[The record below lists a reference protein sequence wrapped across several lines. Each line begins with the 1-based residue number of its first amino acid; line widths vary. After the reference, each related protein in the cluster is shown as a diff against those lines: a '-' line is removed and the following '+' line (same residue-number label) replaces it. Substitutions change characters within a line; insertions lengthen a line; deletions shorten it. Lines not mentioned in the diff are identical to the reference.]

1 MEQASKL
8 QEKSTVHVDSE
19 TNMLKYKNK
28 FALIVSI
35 IAVLWALFQLYSAG
49 TGVFDAITLRSWH
62 ILFLLLMTY
71 LLYPAKKKNREVASY
86 PGVINIICIVLSII
100 AFGYLIVNYND
111 IALRGGYLVTM
122 DYILGFIG
130 ILMVF
135 EAARRVVGSLAVIA
149 LIFILYTFLGSYI
162 PGTFSHSGFTLSRV
176 IDYMFWGS
184 EGILGVAI
192 GVSSTFVFLFILFG
206 AFLRISGLS
215 QFINDLSLTI
225 AGRTPGGPA
234 QVAVLSSALMGMI
247 NGSAIANVATTG
259 TITIPLMKETGFK
272 ARFAAAVEA
281 VASTGGQ
288 FTPPIMGAAA
298 FVMAE
303 YLGIPYTTI
312 VIAAIIPAILYYLTL
327 IMVVHFEAKK
337 RGLKGLTREN
347 IPKAMEVLKKQ
358 GHLSIPIIVL
368 MIILFMGYT
377 PIYAA
382 VIAILACIIT
392 SWFRKETRMGIKDIL
407 QALEEGAK
415 GALGVGVACAT
426 IGLIIGTVS
435 LTGLGLTF
443 GHTIMSY
450 TNDNILFV
458 ALLVMLMSIL
468 LGMGVPGLAAYM
480 IVATITAPVLINLG
494 VVPLAA
500 HMFVFI
506 YACLSNITPPVAL
519 ASYVAAGIANTN
531 QFQVSMT
538 AVKLGLTGFIMPFFF
553 IFEPALLI
561 VEGGF
566 IESLLPALTAGIG
579 VVALAGGLQ
588 GWLLMRATV
597 IQRILL
603 LIAGFSLMI
612 PGYVTD
618 IIGVGLI
625 SFIIILQKIKIGQN
639 KKIEEIKIEK
649 DEYLIT

>member
-1 MEQASKL
+1 
-8 QEKSTVHVDSE
+8 
-19 TNMLKYKNK
+19 
-28 FALIVSI
+28 
-35 IAVLWALFQLYSAG
+35 
-49 TGVFDAITLRSWH
+49 
-62 ILFLLLMTY
+62 
-71 LLYPAKKKNREVASY
+71 
-86 PGVINIICIVLSII
+86 
-100 AFGYLIVNYND
+100 
-111 IALRGGYLVTM
+111 
-122 DYILGFIG
+122 
-130 ILMVF
+130 
-135 EAARRVVGSLAVIA
+135 
-149 LIFILYTFLGSYI
+149 
-162 PGTFSHSGFTLSRV
+162 
-176 IDYMFWGS
+176 
-184 EGILGVAI
+184 
-192 GVSSTFVFLFILFG
+192 
-206 AFLRISGLS
+206 
-215 QFINDLSLTI
+215 
-225 AGRTPGGPA
+225 
-234 QVAVLSSALMGMI
+234 
-247 NGSAIANVATTG
+247 
-259 TITIPLMKETGFK
+259 
-272 ARFAAAVEA
+272 
-281 VASTGGQ
+281 
-288 FTPPIMGAAA
+288 
-298 FVMAE
+298 
-303 YLGIPYTTI
+303 
-312 VIAAIIPAILYYLTL
+312 
-327 IMVVHFEAKK
+327 
-337 RGLKGLTREN
+337 
-347 IPKAMEVLKKQ
+347 
-358 GHLSIPIIVL
+358 
-368 MIILFMGYT
+368 
-377 PIYAA
+377 
-382 VIAILACIIT
+382 
-392 SWFRKETRMGIKDIL
+392 MGIKDIL